1 MGSAFVLCDGVEFQ
15 RISMMERYVSILVW
29 KCCLSVEFGF
39 ISVLLLMAFA
49 LCCSLH
55 GMTKIMVVVHG

>member
-39 ISVLLLMAFA
+39 LSVLLIVAYA
-49 LCCSLH
+49 LCYSLQ
-55 GMTKIMVVVHG
+55 GITKIMGVVCG